1 MLTLNP
7 SETTLAFNYGILNTS
22 IQETFTAIDRFEWQA
37 IEELRL
43 MRDKGYYEDGG
54 HKSFEAYCE
63 SELTKHGGYRR
74 VRDLLSAKK
83 VVDTLPEEL
92 REKITKPSQT
102 RPLLRLIKTP
112 DKLQEVVAIAAKEKP
127 FPTAA
132 DFAKAVQKVV
142 PKNTSPTRTSST
154 EQEKIKTQLCNS
166 VTVSSLSHPRYGDS
180 GVIEADAPNNY
191 QQIVTFSD
199 GEKLLV
205 NNADLTSLNDAIV
218 SFSAERTYPKE
229 YTEAIAQIKEQHKQ
243 ELERLE
249 QELRIGLQAKAG
261 AKAEAQVQEQIQ
273 SLQQLFKQQKEENI
287 HLQQRLLEM
296 ESLRQLEAENQ
307 QLQQRIQELEH
318 AVQQHPVQQWG
329 NTMTQQAT
337 KALNKQVKQAL
348 EKTIDLRSLA
358 AEPPKENAQE
368 CLRLMGMALK
378 NLSEAM
384 NNTQALEAA
393 AIILGSEPTPQAIAY
408 RAEQLEMLP
417 QAVSDIRRVLSK
429 PGCTWQEFLNVAQE
443 YEVIK
448 QDYWAELTSEE
459 TNLITAL
466 QSVSSQPDT
475 IGLGSIVAHADP
487 YRTLYVE
494 RGEVVE
500 DLGEEVVVA
509 WDHWKEQS
517 KKTDRYFRDELR
529 IWKGENQ

>member
-1 MLTLNP
+1 MF
-7 SETTLAFNYGILNTS
+7 SVNTDCFY
-22 IQETFTAIDRFEWQA
+22 QN
-37 IEELRL
+37 
-43 MRDKGYYEDGG
+43 K
-54 HKSFEAYCE
+54 
-63 SELTKHGGYRR
+63 LTKHGGYRR

-92 REKITKPSQT
+92 RVKITKPSQT
-102 RPLLRLIKTP
+102 RSLLRLVKTP
-112 DKLQEVVAIAAKEKP
+112 DKLEQAVAIASQEKP

-154 EQEKIKTQLCNS
+154 KQEKVKTQLCNS
-166 VTVSSLSHPRYGDS
+166 VTVSQQSHPHYDES
-180 GVIEADAPNNY
+180 GVIEASAPNNY

-199 GEKLLV
+199 GERLLV
-205 NNADLTSLNDAIV
+205 NNSDLAGLNDAIV
-218 SFSAERTYPKE
+218 SESSERVYPKE
-229 YTEAIAQIKEQHKQ
+229 YTEAIAAIEERHKQ
-243 ELERLE
+243 ELERLS
-249 QELRIGLQAKAG
+249 QELRIGLQSEATAR
-261 AKAEAQVQEQIQ
+261 AEAQVQEQIQ

-287 HLQQRLLEM
+287 QLQQRLDEM
-296 ESLRQLEAENQ
+296 EGLRKLEIENQ

-318 AVQQHPVQQWG
+318 AVEQRPSQQWG

-337 KALNKQVKQAL
+337 KVLNKQVKQAL

-358 AEPPKENAQE
+358 VEPPKENAQE

-378 NLSEAM
+378 NLASAM

-393 AIILGSEPTPQAIAY
+393 ALILGSEPTPIAIAY

-466 QSVSSQPDT
+466 QSVSSQSDT

-509 WDHWKEQS
+509 WDCWKEQS

-529 IWKGENQ
+529 FWQPQ

>member
-1 MLTLNP
+1 MLTLNR
-7 SETTLAFNYGILNTS
+7 SETTSALDYNILNTS
-22 IQETFTAIDRFEWQA
+22 IQDTFAAIDRFEWQA
-37 IEELRL
+37 IEELRV
-43 MRDKGYYEDGG
+43 MRNNGYYSDAGYA
-54 HKSFEAYCE
+54 SFEDYCE
-63 SELTKHGGYRR
+63 KELTKHGGYRR

-83 VVDTLPEEL
+83 VVDNLPEEL

-102 RPLLRLIKTP
+102 RSLLRLVKTP
-112 DKLQEVVAIAAKEKP
+112 DKLHEAVAIAAKEKP

-132 DFAKAVQKVV
+132 DFAKAVQQVA
-142 PKNTSPTRTSST
+142 PTAKKTTKSERSQTQWCKSVRISS
-154 EQEKIKTQLCNS
+154 Q
-166 VTVSSLSHPRYGDS
+166 SHPRYGES
-180 GVIEADAPNNY
+180 GLIEADAPNNY

-199 GEKLLV
+199 GERLLI
-205 NNADLTSLNDAIV
+205 NNADLAGLNDAIV
-218 SFSAERTYPKE
+218 SESSERTYPKE
-229 YTEAIAQIKEQHKQ
+229 YSEAIAQIKEQHQQ
-243 ELERLE
+243 ELERLS
-249 QELRIGLQAKAG
+249 QELRIGLQAEAG

-273 SLQQLFKQQKEENI
+273 SLQQLYKQQKEQNI
-287 HLQQRLLEM
+287 QLQQRLDEM
-296 ESLRQLEAENQ
+296 ESLRQLETENQ
-307 QLQQRIQELEH
+307 QLLSRIQELEH
-318 AVQQHPVQQWG
+318 AVQEHPQQQWG

-358 AEPPKENAQE
+358 QEPPKENAQE

-378 NLSEAM
+378 NLASAM

-393 AIILGSEPTPQAIAY
+393 AIILGSEPTQSAIAY

-417 QAVSDIRRVLSK
+417 QAVSDIRSVLAK

-448 QDYWAELTSEE
+448 QDYWVELTTQE
-459 TNLITAL
+459 TDLITAL
-466 QSVSSQPDT
+466 QNTSSQADT
-475 IGLGSIVAHADP
+475 IGIGSIVAHADP

-500 DLGEEVVVA
+500 DLGEELLVA
-509 WDHWKEQS
+509 WDCWKEQS

-529 IWKGENQ
+529 FWQPQ

>member
-22 IQETFTAIDRFEWQA
+22 IQDTFTAIDRFEWQA
-37 IEELRL
+37 SDELRL

-83 VVDTLPEEL
+83 VVDTLPESL
-92 REKITKPSQT
+92 RDKITKPSQT
-102 RPLLRLIKTP
+102 RPLLRLVKTP
-112 DKLQEVVAIAAKEKP
+112 DKLNEAVAIAAQEKP

-132 DFAKAVQKVV
+132 DFAKAVQQVAPIVK
-142 PKNTSPTRTSST
+142 RTTKS
-154 EQEKIKTQLCNS
+154 ENPKTQLCNS
-166 VTVSSLSHPRYGDS
+166 VAVSSLSHPRYGDS
-180 GVIEADAPNNY
+180 GAIEADAPNNY

-199 GEKLLV
+199 GEKLLI
-205 NNADLTSLNDAIV
+205 NNADLTGLNDAIV
-218 SFSAERTYPKE
+218 SESSERTYPKE
-229 YTEAIAQIKEQHKQ
+229 YTEAIAQIKEQHKL

-249 QELRIGLQAKAG
+249 QELRIGLQAEVSAR
-261 AKAEAQVQEQIQ
+261 AEEQLQEQIQ
-273 SLQQLFKQQKEENI
+273 SLQNLYKQQKEQNI
-287 HLQQRLLEM
+287 QLQQRLDEM
-296 ESLRQLEAENQ
+296 EGLRKLEIENQ

-358 AEPPKENAQE
+358 QEPPKENAQE

-378 NLSEAM
+378 NLASAM
-384 NNTQALEAA
+384 KNTQALEAA
-393 AIILGSEPTPQAIAY
+393 AIILGSEPTPSAIAY
-408 RAEQLEMLP
+408 RAEQLSMLP
-417 QAVSDIRRVLSK
+417 QAVSDIRQVLAQ
-429 PGCTWQEFLNVAQE
+429 PECTWQDYWAVAQE

-466 QSVSSQPDT
+466 QNASLQPRT
-475 IGLGSIVAHADP
+475 IGVGSIVAHADA
-487 YRTLYVE
+487 YRTLYVA
-494 RGEVVE
+494 RGEVLE
-500 DLGEEVVVA
+500 DLGDEVIVA
-509 WDHWKEQS
+509 WDCWKEQS

-529 IWKGENQ
+529 FWQPQ

>member
-1 MLTLNP
+1 MLTLEP
-7 SETTLAFNYGILNTS
+7 EQTTTLDYSVVNAS
-22 IQETFTAIDRFEWQA
+22 IQETFTAIDKFEWQA
-37 IEELRL
+37 IDELRL
-43 MRDKGYYEDGG
+43 MRDNHYYSDGG
-54 HKSFEAYCE
+54 HKSFEDYCE
-63 SELTKHGGYRR
+63 NELTKHGGYRR

-83 VVDTLPEEL
+83 IVDTLPEEL
-92 REKITKPSQT
+92 RVKITKPSQT
-102 RPLLRLIKTP
+102 RPLLCLIKTP

-132 DFAKAVQKVV
+132 DFALAVQKVV

-154 EQEKIKTQLCNS
+154 KQEKVKTQLCNS
-166 VTVSSLSHPRYGDS
+166 VTVSSLSHPRYGES

-199 GEKLLV
+199 GERLLI
-205 NNADLTSLNDAIV
+205 NNADLTGLNDAIV
-218 SFSAERTYPKE
+218 SESSGRTYPKE
-229 YTEAIAQIKEQHKQ
+229 YSEAIAALEEQHKL

-249 QELRIGLQAKAG
+249 QELRIGLQSEVTTR
-261 AKAEAQVQEQIQ
+261 AEEQVSEQIQ
-273 SLQQLFKQQKEENI
+273 SLQNLYKQQKEQNI
-287 HLQQRLLEM
+287 QLQQRLDEM
-296 ESLRQLEAENQ
+296 EGLKKLEIENQ
-307 QLQQRIQELEH
+307 QLQQRIQELER
-318 AVQQHPVQQWG
+318 AVEQRPSQEWG

-337 KALNKQVKQAL
+337 KALNKQVKLAL

-358 AEPPKENAQE
+358 QEPPKENAQE

-378 NLSEAM
+378 NLANAM

-393 AIILGSEPTPQAIAY
+393 ALILGSEPTQSAIAY
-408 RAEQLEMLP
+408 RAEQLKMLP
-417 QAVSDIRRVLSK
+417 QAVSDIRGVLSQ
-429 PGCTWQEFLNVAQE
+429 PGCTWQDYSAVAQE

-448 QDYWAELTSEE
+448 SDYWTELTTQE
-459 TNLITAL
+459 TELIIAL
-466 QSVSSQPDT
+466 QTASTEPPI

-500 DLGEEVVVA
+500 ELGDEVIVA

-529 IWKGENQ
+529 FWQPQ